1 MGTIQLLENDLENR
15 VAAFEAAW
23 SEGGRAELARFL
35 PPRDHPE
42 FPRILAELVR
52 VDLECRGSRGDS
64 PRLLDHRHLAPDL
77 FGNVEWLAELAFEEY
92 RQRLALG
99 ETRKPDE
106 YAIEYGI
113 DVSDWP
119 VPDSLSGFAFP
130 QVGDIVGTY
139 RILDELG
146 RGSFGRVFL
155 AEQTDLAGRLVAL
168 KVTSRGDV
176 AEPETL
182 ARLQHTNIVPIYST
196 QRIGAAR
203 VIVMPFLGSTTLA
216 DVIEE
221 LHRIATWPATGTAL
235 ADTVAGRASRTKVD
249 RESRPGEPSPRIR
262 SNLPLEQF
270 RKFSHP
276 EAVLWIGWKLADALA
291 HAHDRGILHRDIK
304 PANVLLADDGEPM
317 LLDFNLASDA
327 RAERVRE
334 LGGTPGYMAPEQ
346 RAAMESGEGTVDC
359 RADLYSL
366 GLVLAE
372 LLAGR
377 TPLHDDGTEGDL
389 RKRNPGV
396 SPSTE
401 AIVRKCLQP
410 NPANRYP
417 DAHALAEDLHR
428 QLTHRPLLAT
438 REPSVRERFAKW
450 RRRHPVLA
458 SAGSLAALAIGV
470 VALLVFALV
479 ERDRHVRDLSDQ
491 RAANQRWTEFR
502 KSLPAAYDAAAFG
515 TPSTADGR
523 IDALLDTYGA
533 NATIDELPLAQ
544 RLSPADRAELIETL
558 GELMLLKSRRQAKPY
573 DAFEWNERAERTF
586 RLSGDVPRSVW
597 QDRHAIEARRGRE
610 REAREAHD
618 RALATDPRA
627 RDWYLSGLAARDSRD
642 WLEAAS
648 LFEQAVASDARHY
661 WSWLLL
667 GDARTRLGQDDRA
680 DGCFSACI
688 ALKPELA
695 MAYYNRGLCR
705 HRLNRF
711 DEAVIDFT
719 SAFERGADPATVL
732 ISRGQSQAANRTWNK
747 ADADF
752 TAAIESG
759 SKETRLYFLRA
770 DSRAANGN
778 SEGASLDR
786 NEGLHRT
793 PTDEASWVTRG
804 LFRARAGDVTGAMAD
819 YEAARKLNPASY
831 SALMNLANLQDE
843 KLHRE
848 ADAIRSLDE
857 LLKYHPHAIP
867 PRAGKAVLL
876 ARTGDRA
883 GALAEAERCLQRD
896 PPRDVRYQL
905 AGVFALASKL
915 VPNDSAKAYELLR
928 GALQDGYGWDLLAID
943 PDLKPLHEQPEFQRL
958 LESAQTLRTKKP

>member
-1 MGTIQLLENDLENR
+1 MMGTIQLLENDLEFR
-15 VAAFEAAW
+15 VAAVEAAW
-23 SEGGRAELARFL
+23 SEGGRVDIARFL

-42 FPRILAELVR
+42 FPRILAELIR

-64 PRLLDHRHLAPDL
+64 PRLLDYRHLAPDL
-77 FGNVEWLAELAFEEY
+77 FGNAEWLAELAFEEY

-106 YAIEYGI
+106 YAIEFGI

-139 RILDELG
+139 RILQELG
-146 RGSFGRVFL
+146 RGSFGRVYL
-155 AEQTDLAGRLVAL
+155 AEQTDLAGRRVAL

-182 ARLQHTNIVPIYST
+182 ARLQHTNIVPIYSS

-235 ADTVAGRASRTKVD
+235 ADTIAGRASRTKVD
-249 RESRPGEPSPRIR
+249 RESRPGAPTPRLR

-291 HAHDRGILHRDIK
+291 HAHDRGIYHRDIK

-327 RAERVRE
+327 RAERARE

-346 RAAMESGEGTVDC
+346 RAAMESGSGTVDA

-372 LLAGR
+372 LLAGK

-389 RKRNPGV
+389 RKRNPSV

-401 AIVRKCLQP
+401 AIIRKCLQA
-410 NPANRYP
+410 NPADRYP

-438 REPSVRERFAKW
+438 REPSVPERIAKW

-458 SAGSLAALAIGV
+458 STGSLAALAIGV
-470 VALLVFALV
+470 VALLVVALV
-479 ERDRHVRDLSDQ
+479 ERDRHVRDLSEQ
-491 RAANQRWTEFR
+491 RTANLRWTEFR
-502 KSLPAAYDAAAFG
+502 KSLPAALDAAAFG
-515 TPSTADGR
+515 TPSTADER
-523 IDALLDTYGA
+523 IDALLDTSGDLTQSRY
-533 NATIDELPLAQ
+533 LA
-544 RLSPADRAELIETL
+544 PADRAEWIETL
-558 GELMLLKSRRQAKPY
+558 GELMLLKSRRQAKPD
-573 DAFEWNERAERTF
+573 DAFEWNERAERVF

-627 RDWYLSGLAARDSRD
+627 RDWYLSGLAARDSGD
-642 WLEAAS
+642 WIEAAS
-648 LFEQAVASDARHY
+648 LFEQAVASDSRHY

-680 DGCFSACI
+680 EGGFNACI
-688 ALKPELA
+688 ALKPDLA
-695 MAYYNRGLCR
+695 MAYFNRGLCR

-711 DEAVIDFT
+711 DEAVLDFT
-719 SAFERGADPATVL
+719 SAMERGADPAAAL
-732 ISRGQSQAANRTWNK
+732 LARGQSHAASRAWDIAE
-747 ADADF
+747 ADY
-752 TAAIESG
+752 TAAIKFD

-770 DSRAANGN
+770 DVRAANGN
-778 SEGASLDR
+778 AEGASLDR
-786 NEGLHRT
+786 NDGLRRT
-793 PTDEASWVTRG
+793 PSDEASWVTRG
-804 LFRARAGDVTGAMAD
+804 LYRTRTGDVTGAMAD
-819 YEAARKLNPASY
+819 YEEARKLNPASY

-848 ADAIRSLDE
+848 ADAIQTLE
-857 LLKYHPHAIP
+857 VLIKYHPHALP

-876 ARTGDRA
+876 ARIGDRNR
-883 GALAEAERCLQRD
+883 ALAEAERCLKRD

-905 AGVFALASKL
+905 AGVFALTSKS
-915 VPNDSAKAYELLR
+915 VPNDAAKAYELLR
-928 GALQDGYGWDLLAID
+928 GALRDGYGWDLLAID
-943 PDLKPLHEQPEFQRL
+943 PDLKPLHGQPEFQRL
-958 LESAQTLRTKKP
+958 LEMIQLIRLKKP

>member
-1 MGTIQLLENDLENR
+1 MMGTILLPENDLESR

-23 SEGGRAELARFL
+23 SEGGRADPARFL

-42 FPRILAELVR
+42 FPRILAELIR
-52 VDLECRGSRGDS
+52 VDLECRGSRGES

-77 FGNVEWLAELAFEEY
+77 FGNAEWLAELAFEEY

-106 YAIEYGI
+106 YAIEFGI

-139 RILDELG
+139 RILEELG
-146 RGSFGRVFL
+146 RGSFGRVYL
-155 AEQTDLAGRLVAL
+155 AEQTDLAGRRVAL

-196 QRIGAAR
+196 QRIGSAR

-221 LHRIATWPATGTAL
+221 LHRIATWPATGTVL
-235 ADTVAGRASRTKVD
+235 ANTIAGRASRTKVD
-249 RESRPGEPSPRIR
+249 GVSRAGAPTPRPR

-327 RAERVRE
+327 RAEQARE

-346 RAAMESGEGTVDC
+346 RAAMESGSGTVDA

-377 TPLHDDGTEGDL
+377 TPSHEVGTEGDL
-389 RKRNPGV
+389 RKRNASV

-410 NPANRYP
+410 NPADRYP
-417 DAHALAEDLHR
+417 DAHALADDLHR

-438 REPSVRERFAKW
+438 TEPSVPERVAKW

-458 SAGSLAALAIGV
+458 STGSLAALAIGI
-470 VALLVFALV
+470 VALLVITIV
-479 ERDRHVRDLSDQ
+479 ERDRHVRELSDQ
-491 RAANQRWTEFR
+491 RAAHQQWTEFR
-502 KSLPAAYDAAAFG
+502 QSLPAAYDAAAFG
-515 TPSTADGR
+515 THSIADER
-523 IDALLDTYGA
+523 INALLDRSG
-533 NATIDELPLAQ
+533 DLAQ
-544 RLSPADRAELIETL
+544 SRHLAAADRAEWIDTL
-558 GELMLLKSRRQAKPY
+558 GELMLLKSRRQAKPDDAY
-573 DAFEWNERAERTF
+573 DWNERAERTF

-597 QDRHAIEARRGRE
+597 QDRHTIEARRGRE

-627 RDWYLSGLAARDSRD
+627 RDWYLSGLAARDSGE
-642 WLEAAS
+642 WMEAAA
-648 LFEQAVASDARHY
+648 LFEQAVASDSRHY

-680 DGCFSACI
+680 EGCFDACI

-705 HRLNRF
+705 HRLSRF
-711 DEAVIDFT
+711 DEAVLDFT
-719 SAFERGADPATVL
+719 SALERGAEPAKVL
-732 ISRGQSQAANRTWNK
+732 LARGQSHAANRTWNK

-770 DSRAANGN
+770 DARTANGN
-778 SEGASLDR
+778 VEGASRDR

-793 PTDEASWVTRG
+793 PTDEQSWVTRG
-804 LFRARAGDVTGAMAD
+804 LYRARTGDVTGAMAD
-819 YEAARKLNPASY
+819 YDEARKLNPASY

-848 ADAIRSLDE
+848 ADAIRTLDA
-857 LLKYHPHAIP
+857 LLKHHPHALP

-876 ARTGDRA
+876 ARTGDRER
-883 GALAEAERCLQRD
+883 ALAEAEICLQRD
-896 PPRDVRYQL
+896 PPREVRYQL
-905 AGVFALASKL
+905 AGVFALTSKS
-915 VPNDSAKAYELLR
+915 VANDAAKAYELMRSSLR
-928 GALQDGYGWDLLAID
+928 DGYGWDLLAID
-943 PDLKPLHEQPEFQRL
+943 PDLKPLHGQPEFLRL
-958 LESAQTLRTKKP
+958 LESAQTLRANKP